1 MRCAPVHVEYFTA
14 KAETDQNIRRIG
26 APSHGFK
33 TVTAFLLH
41 LANVPSPAKATC
53 TWPYGRDRPCIQ

>member
-14 KAETDQNIRRIG
+14 KAETDRNIRRIG
-26 APSHGFK
+26 APSHSFK

-41 LANVPSPAKATC
+41 LANVPSPAKAT
-53 TWPYGRDRPCIQ
+53 